1 MKKKAELQFGFK
13 KDIIM
18 KVKFKQRDHQFYNLL
33 RIFNKALL
41 QFFSITNLKKKKLK
55 LDISRQS
62 THLDGH

>member
-41 QFFSITNLKKKKLK
+41 QFFSITNLKKKN
-55 LDISRQS
+55 
-62 THLDGH
+62 